1 MSSMAT
7 DTKSRILDAA
17 EQLFADYGFPATSM
31 RDITNE
37 ADVNLAAVNYHFG
50 SKEAL
55 RIAVG
60 ERTAAPINRDRL
72 ERLDELER
80 KAGGS
85 AVSVEALVRAFLA
98 PMFER
103 WSLGK
108 SEPKIL
114 KLVGRIHAEVDQD
127 LRAKFIRQFDAVF
140 ARYSTAFQR
149 SLPEVPAGDV
159 HWRMLFLVGSM
170 AHTMTWAAS
179 IIGTDPRARREP
191 GEILEALVRFAADG
205 MSAPA
210 PKPVAMPAGGAR

>member
-1 MSSMAT
+1 MAT
-7 DTKSRILDAA
+7 DTKQRILDAA
-17 EQLFADYGFPATSM
+17 ERLFADHGFPATSM

-55 RIAVG
+55 LIAVI

-72 ERLDELER
+72 ERLDALER
-80 KAGGS
+80 DAGGGP
-85 AVSVEALVRAFLA
+85 VDVEALIRAFLA
-98 PMFER
+98 PMFDR
-103 WSLGK
+103 WSLWGK

-114 KLVGRIHAEVDQD
+114 KLVGRIHAEVDQE
-127 LRAKFIRQFDAVF
+127 LRAKFIRQFDTVF
-140 ARYSTAFQR
+140 ARYAVAFQR
-149 SLPEVPAGDV
+149 SLPELQAGDV

-191 GEILEALVRFAADG
+191 SEILEALVRFAADG

-210 PKPVAMPAGGAR
+210 PQGVAVPAGGMR